1 MSAIKTTQIDGDL
14 AVGRNVATGGD
25 VTIQGGGHVKGNLRV
40 DGWLDAPNIKQ
51 PGMGLFAS
59 AETLAETYPHPRNG
73 WWALVGDTLPAA
85 VYRAWHGE
93 WVATGETGGEPS
105 VELDS
110 LQDGLNDLYESME
123 TLGNSVNAHG
133 FHLLAGT
140 QTIRKGTL
148 NVRAVGGQFSPLSFT
163 GLEAGKKYVI
173 LLYNSSADFNIRLH
187 SESGTPLYT
196 VSPGKPMSITAF
208 ADEQG
213 RIAFNLSAEG
223 STIYPTLY
231 WLIGEYN
238 EKFDE
243 YATKEQVK
251 PLENLG
257 KDILDTQFMAA
268 RDGFMTSVD
277 PTATDVPLSFP
288 WVRPVDGQL
297 MESDEK
303 LTYTIPAATKEHAG
317 VMTAADK
324 QQQENLSEA
333 VSELQRQIDES
344 TGAIIPELDIGFSV
358 ELI

>member
-1 MSAIKTTQIDGDL
+1 MSAIKTTQIDGDV

-25 VTIQGGGHVKGNLRV
+25 VTIQGKGHIKGDLKV

-51 PGMGLFAS
+51 PCMGLFAS
-59 AETLAETYPHPRNG
+59 ADTLAEAYPHPRNG

-93 WVATGETGGEPS
+93 WVSTGESGGEPNL
-105 VELDS
+105 VLDE
-110 LQDGLNDLYESME
+110 LQDDLYESLE
-123 TLGNSVNAHG
+123 TLGNSVNALG
-133 FHLLAGT
+133 NHLFAGT
-140 QTIRKGTL
+140 QTFRKGTL
-148 NVRAVGGQFSPLSFT
+148 EVRAVGGQFSPLSFT

-208 ADEQG
+208 ANEQG

-223 STIYPTLY
+223 STTYPTFY

-251 PLENLG
+251 PLESL
-257 KDILDTQFMAA
+257 KADISDTTFMAA

-277 PTATDVPLSFP
+277 PTEAVVPLSFP
-288 WVRPVDGQL
+288 TVRATDDGFL
-297 MESDEK
+297 AEDDEK
-303 LTYTIPAATKEHAG
+303 LTYIIPAATKEHAG

-324 QQQENLSEA
+324 QQQDKLSEA
-333 VSELQRQIDES
+333 VSELQRLVDES
-344 TGAIIPELDIGFSV
+344 TGAIIPDLDIGFSV
-358 ELI
+358 DLI